1 MSRRTKPSNVMPAR
15 LQSDRRFVL
24 SLARGLDVLSCFSST
39 ERWLPNREIARRT
52 GLPKATVSRLTFTL
66 TGLGYLVHSAEREMY
81 ALGLP
86 CIGLG
91 FRVLSHFDI
100 GRVAR
105 PYMQA
110 LADEAQAAVSL
121 GVRHG
126 SWVVYVTHCRSTSR
140 LTLGLDVGA
149 RLPLGRSIIGRAI
162 LSTFERSERARVC
175 DVLRQ
180 EAAGDWSAIFAGI
193 EAAQRDYDA
202 RGFVVSDDDA
212 DIGVVAAPLWIAGKS
227 ECLGLN
233 CGGPAHQLTPQRL
246 RSELGPRLLEVAA
259 CIEQA
264 ARGSADTEAE

>member
-1 MSRRTKPSNVMPAR
+1 MSRQTKPSNIVPAQ

-66 TGLGYLVHSAEREMY
+66 TSLGYLVHSAEREMY
-81 ALGLP
+81 APGLP

-100 GRVAR
+100 GRIAR
-105 PYMQA
+105 PHMQT

-121 GVRHG
+121 GIRHG

-162 LSTFERSERARVC
+162 LATFEPGERARIC
-175 DVLRQ
+175 EVLRQ
-180 EAAGDWSAIFAGI
+180 EEAEAWPTTFAGI
-193 EAAQRDYDA
+193 EVSQRNYAAH
-202 RGFVVSDDDA
+202 GFVVSDDNA

-233 CGGPAHQLTPQRL
+233 CGGPALQLTPQRL
-246 RSELGPRLLEVAA
+246 RTELGPRLVEVAA

-264 ARGSADTEAE
+264 ARGSADIEAE